1 MLCKRCG
8 NDVDDPLNCEVCTNA
23 RKPREPSE
31 NKMVVGPPR
40 CPRCRDPLEH
50 QDWDGVNALQCP
62 TCRGTFFPDR
72 GLEATLNKLRATCSP
87 KDVQS
92 VMADFKERF
101 HRELPDAVRY
111 KACPVCDTVMT
122 RRNYGT
128 VSGAVIDVCG
138 EHGTWVDEV
147 VFGSLADFV
156 CRGGDLISER
166 VSRHQT
172 SLTPNQKGGTS
183 LIDRLFGG
191 D

>member
-1 MLCKRCG
+1 MLCKKCG
-8 NDVDDPLNCEVCTNA
+8 NEVDDPLNCEVCTPR
-23 RKPREPSE
+23 RKPRERSA
-31 NKMVVGPPR
+31 KMVVSRPC
-40 CPRCRDPLEH
+40 CPRCRDPLDL
-50 QDWDGVNALQCP
+50 QDWDGVQALQCP
-62 TCRGTFFPDR
+62 SCRGTFFPER

-87 KDVQS
+87 MDVQS

-101 HRELPDAVRY
+101 HRELPDAIRY
-111 KACPVCDTVMT
+111 KACPVCDTAMM
-122 RRNYGT
+122 RRNYGR

-172 SLTPNQKGGTS
+172 SLTPNKKGGAN
-183 LIDRLFGG
+183 LLDRLFGG
-191 D
+191 G